1 MTCHMKVADPILA
14 HSNVADISNVR
25 ETEVFSSIKA

>member
-1 MTCHMKVADPILA
+1 MTRHIKVAGPILA

-25 ETEVFSSIKA
+25 ETEVFASIKA